1 MAICRIEEILGEIKK
16 GHPIILIDDE
26 NRENEGDL
34 IVAAEKVTPEIIN
47 FMAKYGRGLICLPMD
62 PELIDRL
69 KLPLMVQNNTSR
81 FHTNFTVSIEARY
94 GITTGISAFDRAKT
108 VLTAISDNVK
118 PEDLVSPGHIFPLR
132 AESNGVLVR
141 KGHTEGSV
149 DLAKLAGLK
158 SAAVMCEIMKD
169 DGTMARLPDLE
180 KFAEIHNLKIASIKD
195 LISYRLKCDKSLIK
209 RIVTT
214 KIPTD
219 YGEFDLIAYESLP
232 NSSTHLAL
240 VKGNI
245 DNNAPTLVRIHSR
258 CLTGDVFNSKRCD
271 CGQQL
276 QHAMRTI
283 AEEGQGVIL
292 YMDQEGRGIGL
303 GNKIRA
309 YALQDH
315 GVDTVDA
322 NIQLG
327 FETDHRDYGI
337 AAQILLDLGISQVR
351 LLTNNLNKITALENS
366 GLKVIERIPIG
377 VGYCKENINYL
388 KVKKT
393 KMGHLLNLNYEEEK
407 SC

>member
-1 MAICRIEEILGEIKK
+1 MWSFYNNMAICKIEEILKEIQK
-16 GHPIILIDDE
+16 GLPIILIDDE

-47 FMAKYGRGLICLPMD
+47 FMAKNAKGLICLAMD
-62 PELIDRL
+62 PELIDQL
-69 KLPLMVQNNTSR
+69 NLPLMVQNNTSR
-81 FHTNFTVSIEARY
+81 FHTNFTVSIEACC
-94 GITTGISAFDRAKT
+94 GISTGISAFDRAKT
-108 VLTAISDNVK
+108 ILTAISDNAK

-141 KGHTEGSV
+141 NGHTEGSV
-149 DLAKLAGLK
+149 DLARLAGLK
-158 SAAVMCEIMKD
+158 PAAVMCEIMND

-180 KFAEIHNLKIASIKD
+180 KFAEIHDLKIATIKD
-195 LISYRLKCDKSLIK
+195 LISYRLRCDKSLIK

-219 YGEFDLIAYESLP
+219 FGEFDLIAYESLSD
-232 NSSTHLAL
+232 SSAHLAL

-245 DNNAPTLVRIHSR
+245 DNNAPTLVRVHSR

-276 QHAMRTI
+276 QYAMRVI
-283 AEEGQGVIL
+283 AKEGQGVIL

-303 GNKIRA
+303 SNKIRA

-315 GVDTVDA
+315 GIDTVDA

-327 FETDHRDYGI
+327 FQSDHRDYGI
-337 AAQILLDLGISQVR
+337 AAQILLDLGISQVH
-351 LLTNNLNKITALENS
+351 LLTNNPHKITSLESS
-366 GLKVIERIPIG
+366 GLKVMERVPIK
-377 VGYCKENINYL
+377 VEYCKENINYL

-393 KMGHLLNLNYEEEK
+393 KMGHLLD
-407 SC
+407 